1 MEITVDARG
10 MQCPLPVIET
20 KKVLQKLTNGIV
32 QVFVDNHIAVQN
44 LSKMAKQLNLV
55 SSYEKISED
64 YYIVFIVKKEQSEDS
79 ISMSEYENNLSVQS
93 LTGESID
100 LENVNITE
108 DAEKGNQ
115 DNNTDDIS
123 NNTTVVISANHMGE
137 GDEKLGKA
145 LMKAFIYA
153 LTELDQLP
161 AKMIFYNGG
170 AKLTVEGSD
179 SLEDLR
185 LLESQGVEILT
196 CGTCLNYYNISEIL
210 AVGTVTNMYAIAEIL
225 MSSNNIIK
233 P

>member
-55 SSYEKISED
+55 SSFEKISED

-115 DNNTDDIS
+115 DNNNDDIS
-123 NNTTVVISANHMGE
+123 NNTAVVISADHMGE